1 MGIAAQLVRGPFWP
15 QNASQKVNDV
25 GRIAAHPPPPG
36 TTAEGLR
43 ELLFAAGY
51 VADEE
56 VANLLWMGLALERPL
71 LIEGEAGV
79 GKTAIAPACAKAL
92 ARPLLRLQCY
102 EGLDLAQAVY
112 EWNYSRQLLE
122 IRLAEAGQ
130 ADAAALRSNLFSER
144 FLLERP
150 LLQAIRSAQPC
161 VLLID
166 EIDRAD
172 EAFEAFLLEM
182 LSDYQITVPELGTLT
197 ALSKPLVVLTS
208 NGTRELS
215 DALRRR
221 CLFHYLD
228 FPSAARETQI
238 LRALVPQAAGRLIEE
253 AVAFVQRLRRED
265 LDKTP
270 GIAETL
276 DWVRV
281 LFHLGHRHLP
291 DDPQT
296 LLPTLAALLKTRSDR
311 WQMNADRLVK
321 LAGAP
326 RVGQESGVAADMK

>member
-1 MGIAAQLVRGPFWP
+1 MPLTDALPTPI
-15 QNASQKVNDV
+15 
-25 GRIAAHPPPPG
+25 
-36 TTAEGLR
+36 GLR
-43 ELLFAAGY
+43 ESLFNAGY
-51 VADEE
+51 IADEDL
-56 VANLLWMGLALERPL
+56 ASLIWMGLTLERPL

-79 GKTAIAPACAKAL
+79 GKTAIAGACARAL
-92 ARPLLRLQCY
+92 GRPLLRLQCY
-102 EGLDLAQAVY
+102 EGLDLSQAVY

-130 ADAAALRSNLFSER
+130 GDRAALRDNLFSEA

-150 LLQAIRSAQPC
+150 LLQAIRSPQPC

-182 LSDYQITVPELGTLT
+182 LSEYQVTVPEIGTLT
-197 ALSKPLVVLTS
+197 ARSKPLVILTS
-208 NGTRELS
+208 NGTRDLS

-228 FPSAARETQI
+228 FPTLLRETQI
-238 LRALVPQAAGRLIEE
+238 VRTLVPEAATRLVEE
-253 AVAFVQRLRRED
+253 AVAFVQRLRKED

-270 GIAETL
+270 GVAETL

-281 LFHLGHRHLP
+281 LFHLGHGELP
-291 DDPQT
+291 VDPQA
-296 LLPTLAALLKTRSDR
+296 LVPTLAALLKTRNDR
-311 WQMNADRLVK
+311 WQVTAERVARLVDGPRIAQDVGV
-321 LAGAP
+321 AGA
-326 RVGQESGVAADMK
+326 MK

>member
-1 MGIAAQLVRGPFWP
+1 MRETA
-15 QNASQKVNDV
+15 
-25 GRIAAHPPPPG
+25 PPPSPQ
-36 TTAEGLR
+36 GLR
-43 ELLFAAGY
+43 EKLFTAGY
-51 VADEE
+51 IADED
-56 VANLLWMGLALERPL
+56 VASLVWMALSLERPVL
-71 LIEGEAGV
+71 LEGEAGV
-79 GKTAIAPACAKAL
+79 GKTAVAAACARAL
-92 ARPLLRLQCY
+92 GRPLLRLQCY
-102 EGLDLAQAVY
+102 EGLDLGQAVY

-122 IRLAEAGQ
+122 IRLSEASGGTDKQ
-130 ADAAALRSNLFSER
+130 ALRGNLFSEE

-150 LLQAIRSAQPC
+150 LLQAIRSPEPC

-182 LSDYQITVPELGTLT
+182 LSEFQISIPELGTLT
-197 ALSKPLVVLTS
+197 ARSKPLVVLTS
-208 NGTRELS
+208 NGTRDLS

-228 FPSAARETQI
+228 FPSLSREMHIVRT
-238 LRALVPQAAGRLIEE
+238 LVPEAHSRLVEE

-281 LFHLGHRHLP
+281 LFRLGLTELP
-291 DDPQT
+291 VDPAQ
-296 LLPTLAALLKTRSDR
+296 LAPSLAALLKTRNDR
-311 WQMNADRLVK
+311 WALT
-321 LAGAP
+321 P
-326 RVGQESGVAADMK
+326 ERVGKLIDGPRIGQDVGVAGGMK

>member
-1 MGIAAQLVRGPFWP
+1 
-15 QNASQKVNDV
+15 
-25 GRIAAHPPPPG
+25 
-36 TTAEGLR
+36 
-43 ELLFAAGY
+43 LFAAGY
-51 VADEE
+51 IADEDM
-56 VANLLWMGLALERPL
+56 ASLLWMGLTLERPL

-79 GKTAIAPACAKAL
+79 GKTAIAGACAKAL
-92 ARPLLRLQCY
+92 LRPLLRLQCY

-130 ADAAALRSNLFSER
+130 ADHTALRENLFSER

-150 LLQAIRSAQPC
+150 LLQAIRSPRPC

-182 LSDYQITVPELGTLT
+182 LSEYQVTVPEIGTLV
-197 ALSKPLVVLTS
+197 ALSKPLIVLTS
-208 NGTRELS
+208 NGTRDLS

-221 CLFHYLD
+221 CLFHFLD
-228 FPSAARETQI
+228 FPSLSRETQI
-238 LRALVPQAAGRLIEE
+238 VRTLVPEAAGRLIEQ

-265 LDKTP
+265 LEKTP
-270 GIAETL
+270 GVAETL

-281 LFHLGHRHLP
+281 LFHLGHGELP
-291 DDPQT
+291 IDPRS
-296 LLPTLAALLKTRSDR
+296 LVPTLAALLKTRNDR
-311 WQMNADRLVK
+311 WQVTAE
-321 LAGAP
+321 
-326 RVGQESGVAADMK
+326 RVGKLMDGPRAAQDPGVAAALK

>member
-1 MGIAAQLVRGPFWP
+1 VCFPIW
-15 QNASQKVNDV
+15 
-25 GRIAAHPPPPG
+25 
-36 TTAEGLR
+36 
-43 ELLFAAGY
+43 
-51 VADEE
+51 
-56 VANLLWMGLALERPL
+56 
-71 LIEGEAGV
+71 
-79 GKTAIAPACAKAL
+79 
-92 ARPLLRLQCY
+92 
-102 EGLDLAQAVY
+102 QAVY

-122 IRLAEAGQ
+122 IRLSEASGTS
-130 ADAAALRSNLFSER
+130 ADKQTLRGNLFSEE

-150 LLQAIRSAQPC
+150 LLQAIRSPEPC

-182 LSDYQITVPELGTLT
+182 LSEFQISIPELGTLT
-197 ALSKPLVVLTS
+197 ARSKPLVVLTS
-208 NGTRELS
+208 NGTRDLS

-228 FPSAARETQI
+228 FPNLAREMHIVRT
-238 LRALVPQAAGRLIEE
+238 LVPEAHSRLVEE

-281 LFHLGHRHLP
+281 LFKLGLTELP
-291 DDPQT
+291 VDPAQ
-296 LLPTLAALLKTRSDR
+296 LAPSLAALLKTRNDR
-311 WQMNADRLVK
+311 WALT
-321 LAGAP
+321 P
-326 RVGQESGVAADMK
+326 ERVGKLIDGPRIGQDVGVAGGMK